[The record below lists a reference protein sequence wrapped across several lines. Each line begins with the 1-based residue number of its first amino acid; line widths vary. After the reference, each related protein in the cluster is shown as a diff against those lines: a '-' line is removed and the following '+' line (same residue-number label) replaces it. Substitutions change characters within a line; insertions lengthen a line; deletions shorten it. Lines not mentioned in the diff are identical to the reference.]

1 MQDMTYA
8 YPIDRA
14 EMYPIVN
21 KQLEA
26 LTADERLVVPN
37 LANAAALLAQAIE
50 HINWVGFYLPHQ
62 EELILGPYQ
71 GLPACIRIPIG
82 KGVCGTAVE
91 KNEIQ
96 CVPDVE
102 AFPGH
107 IACDTRS
114 RSEIVIPIHYDGIV
128 VGVLDIDSP
137 NKNNFG
143 KKDITGLYDFV
154 RILEKNCAWKEF
166 IIS

>member
-8 YPIDRA
+8 YPIDRS
-14 EMYPIVN
+14 EMYPIVI

-26 LTADERLVVPN
+26 LTADEHLVIPN

-50 HINWVGFYLPHQ
+50 HINWVGFYLRHQ

-71 GLPACIRIPIG
+71 GLPACIRIPVG
-82 KGVCGTAVE
+82 KGVCGTAVQ
-91 KNEIQ
+91 KDEIQ

-107 IACDTRS
+107 IACDSRS
-114 RSEIVIPIHYDGIV
+114 RSEIVVPIRYDGLV

-143 KKDITGLYDFV
+143 PKDIKGLSEFV
-154 RILEKNCAWKEF
+154 RVLEKKCAWKEF
-166 IIS
+166 IIG